1 MTTLPEGILAEP
13 LGKLRDMVA
22 SSPAFQAWVGAADY
36 DEALERVHVLAT
48 VRNPA
53 VPLCLVDLSDG
64 FERERMLITN
74 ARPFE
79 QRGSLVAYFR
89 DAVDPTHSDAE
100 AAFAFCN
107 RLGAV
112 WSELERMAGNPG
124 ALLITSIGLAA
135 APTRIEIDRRQHA
148 GDLYE
153 AALTITFQ
161 QTH

>member
-1 MTTLPEGILAEP
+1 MVTANSFLAKP
-13 LGKLRDMVA
+13 LAQLREMIA
-22 SSPAFQAWVGAADY
+22 STDAFQAWVAASDY
-36 DEALERVHVLAT
+36 PAALEKVHVLAT
-48 VRNPA
+48 ERQPVL
-53 VPLCLVDLSDG
+53 PLCLVDLSDG

-89 DAVDPTHSDAE
+89 DAVNPQHNDAE

-112 WSELERMAGNPG
+112 WADLEKLAGNRG
-124 ALLITSIGLAA
+124 MLLITSISLATP
-135 APTRIEIDRRQHA
+135 PTRIDLDRRQHA

-153 AALTITFQ
+153 AALNISFQ
-161 QTH
+161 STH